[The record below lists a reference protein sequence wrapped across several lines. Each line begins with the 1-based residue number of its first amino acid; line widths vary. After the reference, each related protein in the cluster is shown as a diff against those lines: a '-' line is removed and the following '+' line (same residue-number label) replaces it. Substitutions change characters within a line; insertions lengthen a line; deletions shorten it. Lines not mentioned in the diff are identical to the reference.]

1 MRSNT
6 TTALTV
12 ETIGALERAHKRIKF
27 ALSMADSGLM
37 DFETMDEICRSL
49 SLALRDLD
57 TVNSAYANEQLA
69 A

>member
-12 ETIGALERAHKRIKF
+12 ETIGALERARKRIKF

-49 SLALRDLD
+49 SLALKDLEE
-57 TVNSAYANEQLA
+57 VNLA
-69 A
+69 AASERLAA